1 MGSGEKRTGGRGR
14 LRDFAGS
21 RRAAH
26 ACLCA
31 GFLLS
36 FAIPR
41 FGLLDQYVQ
50 LVLMYVGI
58 NVILAASLNLVNG
71 YMGEFSVGHAGFMA
85 VGAYIAS
92 LLTIAVFPA
101 GLSDWLFPLAVAGG
115 GAGAAREGLVVAI
128 PSFKTRGD
136 YLAIVTLAFNM
147 IVKSILENIDA
158 VGGPRGV
165 LGIQR
170 LTTLPW
176 IFFWAAAAVWMIR
189 NFVYSNYGR
198 GVLSIRED
206 EIAGE
211 LMGVDTRRVKLLAFV
226 VSAFFAGVAGGLF
239 AHLLQFINP
248 RMFDILKSTDVLIMV
263 YLGGIGSIAGSI
275 LGATLYTVLLE
286 LLRPLEIW
294 RMVLMP
300 LLLVLL
306 MIFRP
311 RGIMG
316 LRELPWFVPA
326 REWAAA
332 IARRRGER
340 AADAP
345 AEG

>member
-1 MGSGEKRTGGRGR
+1 
-14 LRDFAGS
+14 LRDFAGG

-26 ACLCA
+26 ACLAA

-85 VGAYIAS
+85 VGAYVAS
-92 LLTIAVFPA
+92 MLTIAAFPA

-115 GAGAAREGLVVAI
+115 GAGAALVGMVVAI
-128 PSFKTRGD
+128 PSFRTRGD

-147 IVKSILENIDA
+147 IVKSVLENIDA

-176 IFFWAAAAVWMIR
+176 IFFWSAAALLVIR
-189 NFVYSNYGR
+189 NFVYSNHGR

-248 RMFDILKSTDVLIMV
+248 RMFDILKSTDILIMV

-275 LGATLYTVLLE
+275 LGATIFTVLLE
-286 LLRPLEIW
+286 LLRPLEVW

-300 LLLVLL
+300 LVLVLL

-316 LRELPWFVPA
+316 LREFRWFVPA

-332 IARRRGER
+332 IARRRGGR

-345 AEG
+345 VEG